1 MAVLKLIGDDVP
13 VAAARRVA
21 LGAQGFAGGRPGGRI
36 DVRRMRG
43 AIGAAG
49 VLQVDAVNVLTRAHY
64 LPLFSRL
71 GDYSRDR
78 LDQLS
83 WAPPR
88 ELFEFF
94 WAHKAALLP
103 VEYFPLLRHRM
114 RAAEQQD
121 WAAELAPE
129 ITAPWAVVIGMRRL
143 QAERP
148 GFVERV
154 LATIAERGPL
164 TAGELSPD
172 DVRRKRSD
180 PDPDPGTGKMWNWQ
194 DAKIAVE
201 YLFCAG
207 LVSIAGRRNFERLY
221 DLTERVLP
229 AAVLAAPE
237 PADPQRELVRI
248 AARGVGIGT
257 AADLC
262 GSRGHYKLPTAT
274 ARRIIGEL
282 VESGE
287 LIPTQVEGVPKQS
300 YRWHQA
306 EDRPVDAR
314 ALLSPFD
321 PLIWNRDRTHHYF
334 DFFYRISIYTPAAER
349 IHGYYVLP
357 FLLGDSLV
365 ARIDLKADRSTSTL
379 VVPTITPEPNAS
391 DLTESLAAELRLMA
405 DWLGLT
411 NLHITAT
418 SPLTRSVATAL

>member
-1 MAVLKLIGDDVP
+1 MKLIGDDLS
-13 VAAARRVA
+13 VAAARRIA
-21 LGAQGFAGGRPGGRI
+21 LGAQGFAGGRPIGRF
-36 DVRRMRG
+36 DVRRMRS
-43 AIGAAG
+43 AIGDAG

-71 GDYSRDR
+71 GNYSRDR

-83 WAPPR
+83 WGPQA

-103 VEYFPLLRHRM
+103 VEYYPLLRHRM
-114 RAAEQQD
+114 RAARQQD
-121 WAAELAPE
+121 WSADPAPE
-129 ITAPWAVVIGMRRL
+129 ITAPWSVVVGMRRL

-148 GFVERV
+148 GFVEKV
-154 LATIAERGPL
+154 LATITERGPL
-164 TAGELSPD
+164 TAGEISPD
-172 DVRRKRSD
+172 EVRRKRSD
-180 PDPDPGTGKMWNWQ
+180 PDPDPSTGSMWNWQ

-201 YLFCAG
+201 YLYCAG

-237 PADPQRELVRI
+237 PDDPQRELIKI
-248 AARGVGIGT
+248 AARGIGIGT

-274 ARRIIGEL
+274 ARRTVAEL

-287 LIPTQVEGVPKQS
+287 LVPVQVEGITKQS
-300 YRWHQA
+300 YRWH
-306 EDRPVDAR
+306 ESVDRPVNAR

-321 PLIWNRDRTHHYF
+321 PLLWNRDRTHQYF
-334 DFFYRISIYTPAAER
+334 DFFYRISIYTPAADR

-357 FLLGDSLV
+357 FLLGDNLV
-365 ARIDLKADRSTSTL
+365 ARVDLKADRSTSTL
-379 VVPTITPEPNAS
+379 VVPTITPEPNAP
-391 DLTESLAAELRLMA
+391 DFTDPLREELELMA
-405 DWLGLT
+405 TWLGLENVT
-411 NLHITAT
+411 VRNE
-418 SPLTRSVATAL
+418 PC

>member
-1 MAVLKLIGDDVP
+1 MKLTGDDIP
-13 VAAARRVA
+13 VAAARRIA
-21 LGAQGFAGGRPGGRI
+21 LGAQGFAGRRPVGRI
-36 DVRRMRG
+36 DVRRMRS
-43 AIGAAG
+43 AIGDAG

-71 GDYSRDR
+71 GNYSRER

-83 WAPPR
+83 WGPKA

-103 VEYFPLLRHRM
+103 VSYFPLLRHRM

-121 WAAELAPE
+121 WSADLAPE
-129 ITAPWAVVIGMRRL
+129 ITAPWSVVVGMRRL
-143 QAERP
+143 RAERP
-148 GFVERV
+148 GFVEQV
-154 LATIAERGPL
+154 LATITEQGPL
-164 TAGELSPD
+164 TAGQISPD

-180 PDPDPGTGKMWNWQ
+180 PDPDPTTGSMWNWQ

-229 AAVLAAPE
+229 AAVLAASE
-237 PADPQRELVRI
+237 PDDPQRELVKL
-248 AARGVGIGT
+248 AARGIGIGT

-262 GSRGHYKLPTAT
+262 GARGHYKLPTAT
-274 ARRIIGEL
+274 GRRIIAEL

-287 LIPTQVEGVPKQS
+287 LIPVHVEGITKQS
-300 YRWHQA
+300 YRWHEA
-306 EDRPVDAR
+306 VDRPVNAR

-321 PLIWNRDRTHHYF
+321 PLIWNRDRTQQYF

-357 FLLGDSLV
+357 FLLGDNLV
-365 ARIDLKADRSTSTL
+365 ARVDLKADRSTSTL
-379 VVPTITPEPNAS
+379 LVPTITPEPGAP
-391 DLTESLAAELRLMA
+391 DFTDPLHEELRLMA
-405 DWLGLT
+405 DWLDLE
-411 NLHITAT
+411 NI
-418 SPLTRSVATAL
+418 SFSS